1 MYLTLTDHLLLHH
14 NHHQTRH
21 HLLRLRRRPRQNHHE
36 RPRLQV
42 LQEPRIWKPL
52 FPVRQP
58 HSISSTLTNTS
69 LSRYIYD
76 DIFYVT
82 NGRIAQVSFGVRATG
97 ASGCPEDIDMSPEE
111 CTRGF
116 RQIADGCNENENVKQ
131 GGVYHETCV
140 EWDINPNLKGIGES
154 SCGGDTIWPI
164 LGDH

>member
-1 MYLTLTDHLLLHH
+1 
-14 NHHQTRH
+14 
-21 HLLRLRRRPRQNHHE
+21 
-36 RPRLQV
+36 
-42 LQEPRIWKPL
+42 
-52 FPVRQP
+52 
-58 HSISSTLTNTS
+58 
-69 LSRYIYD
+69 
-76 DIFYVT
+76 
-82 NGRIAQVSFGVRATG
+82 
-97 ASGCPEDIDMSPEE
+97 MSPEE